1 MIGID
6 KPSIEAL
13 DLSEDGTYGKFVMEP
28 KEDTV
33 QQSETVSAEFYCL
46 LFRDT
51 PSHQQKLTAYF
62 TNFRPFPVLKRMS
75 RRLFLILRALS
86 SRYTATVLRLS
97 I

>member
-28 KEDTV
+28 LERGYGT
-33 QQSETVSAEFYCL
+33 TIGNCL